1 MYYPKQIEDLIEALQ
16 KLPGVGPKTAQ
27 RLALFVLRL
36 PRAEVVEMARALV
49 DARDKTCYCKTCGN
63 FSDGETCMVCR
74 DGRRDITT
82 ICVVQDARDVMA
94 MEKTREFKGVYHVLG
109 GAISPID
116 GIGPDQ
122 LRISQLLTRLKNSR
136 VSELI
141 LATNPNVEGEAT
153 ALYVARVVKPLGVR
167 VTRIAHGLPMGAD
180 LEYADEVTLSRAL
193 EGRREL

>member
-1 MYYPKQIEDLIEALQ
+1 MYYPKQIEHLIEALQ

-27 RLALFVLRL
+27 RLALFVLKL

-49 DARDKTCYCKTCGN
+49 DARDKTCYCSTCGN

-74 DGRRDITT
+74 DGRRDVTT

-94 MEKTREFKGVYHVLG
+94 MERTREFKGVYHVLG

-136 VSELI
+136 VTELI